1 MDTDRQKETEPTRSR
16 PGRLAVGGWISFEVA
31 NVVFWMGIVGI
42 VFPLWAADDI
52 TVGYTLA
59 ATMAVVL
66 LTSPIIGALSD
77 QSGRRK
83 PYLMAA
89 AAICVVATMFVG
101 EVSLVSSLALFA
113 LAFTSMEL
121 ATILYNSLLVDVSDR
136 SNRGAIAGLGVGVGY
151 LGAFIAVGCALIFTE
166 EQGYLFVFKALAIIY
181 FLFAL
186 PIFLFLKENNG
197 RKAMRP
203 NDLGNPITLA
213 FAQIIDTAKS
223 LKRYPGLRPYLIAR
237 FFYMLGINTATAFA
251 VRYGTET
258 IGLDERKIQ
267 IIMIVGISVAVPS
280 ALIWG
285 WMVDRFGSFLVL
297 LLSMLVWL
305 ALLFIAVGIPWLGLP
320 NGLWWLIGCMTGTG
334 LAGIFTAD
342 RPVMTRFA
350 PREQMA
356 EFFAL
361 HAMAGKTGRVVGPFM
376 WAFIAATLS
385 LGQPT
390 AILSLIGCL
399 VIACA
404 ILLRAKEPL
413 KLGPDSDSESRL
425 VTQEASQ
432 SNDAVP

>member
-1 MDTDRQKETEPTRSR
+1 MDTDRQKESELARSR

-31 NVVFWMGIVGI
+31 NVVFWMGIVGM

-59 ATMAVVL
+59 ATMTVVL
-66 LTSPIIGALSD
+66 LASPIIGALSD

-83 PYLMAA
+83 PYLMGA

-121 ATILYNSLLVDVSDR
+121 ATILYNSLLVDVSN
-136 SNRGAIAGLGVGVGY
+136 SGNRGAIAGLGVGVGY
-151 LGAFIAVGCALIFTE
+151 LGAFIAVGCALIFSE
-166 EQGYLFVFKALAIIY
+166 DRGYLFVFKALAIIY

-186 PIFLFLKENNG
+186 PIFLFLKE
-197 RKAMRP
+197 RTDIRRMRP
-203 NDLGNPITLA
+203 KEVGNPIALA
-213 FAQIIDTAKS
+213 FAQIVGVATS
-223 LKRYPGLRPYLIAR
+223 LKRYPGLRPYLTAR

-297 LLSMLVWL
+297 ALSMVVWL
-305 ALLFIAVGIPWLGLP
+305 GLLFIAVGIPWLGLP
-320 NGLWWLIGCMTGTG
+320 GGLWWLIGCMTGVG

-342 RPVMTRFA
+342 RPVMTGFA

-385 LGQPT
+385 FGQPA

-404 ILLRAKEPL
+404 ILLRVRDPL
-413 KLGPDSDSESRL
+413 KSGPESAAEDGVLTVEPSKSQDSFS
-425 VTQEASQ
+425 
-432 SNDAVP
+432 